1 MKQYSP
7 EQFDYCRPTSFHLSY
22 GWTSSVGITIA
33 VAVAYFLAARLSLY
47 LLTEPDGVAV
57 FWPAAGVSAGALI
70 CLGRAARL
78 PVLAGTMAA
87 TIAANLMGDRNIW
100 SAIVFAFFN
109 AGEAALVSVLIE
121 RYFGAPFNLDKPR
134 NVVGLLIA
142 ASVATA
148 ISGIGGTAGFELFHY
163 SSAPLVTIWHHWFAS
178 DALGIV
184 TVAPLLIGLAQAVR
198 DPPPRSEIFE
208 GVVALTLLT
217 VVSGLVVLLPRE
229 LWVAVVPT
237 ASLFPLLLWVTARCS
252 PVFAGAAVFII
263 TLTLVWTTTFG
274 IGILGDP
281 SLPIDQRILCAQA
294 GILTASLCALIL
306 AALFTERKSHE
317 ASLARTNI
325 MLERERDN
333 KLMNVQAATATM
345 AHEVKQPLA
354 VISLKGEAAQRLLNN
369 APPDI
374 EQVRLALVSIVDN
387 THRAGQIVNSTRAL
401 LGRTKK
407 GQDAIHVNKLAL
419 QVLDLLQEQLK
430 AQDVLVRVE
439 LTTGLPL
446 IMGDH
451 SQLQEVVINLLQN
464 AIEAMS
470 AVKKGHKLL
479 RLRTKRHGERSV
491 VVEVEDTGP
500 GIDPTGLNSIFDA
513 FFTTKPKGM
522 GLGLAISRMIVERH
536 GGRLAVASDGTNGAL
551 FQAIL
556 PTHEP

>member
-1 MKQYSP
+1 
-7 EQFDYCRPTSFHLSY
+7 
-22 GWTSSVGITIA
+22 
-33 VAVAYFLAARLSLY
+33 
-47 LLTEPDGVAV
+47 
-57 FWPAAGVSAGALI
+57 
-70 CLGRAARL
+70 
-78 PVLAGTMAA
+78 
-87 TIAANLMGDRNIW
+87 
-100 SAIVFAFFN
+100 
-109 AGEAALVSVLIE
+109 
-121 RYFGAPFNLDKPR
+121 
-134 NVVGLLIA
+134 
-142 ASVATA
+142 
-148 ISGIGGTAGFELFHY
+148 
-163 SSAPLVTIWHHWFAS
+163 
-178 DALGIV
+178 
-184 TVAPLLIGLAQAVR
+184 
-198 DPPPRSEIFE
+198 
-208 GVVALTLLT
+208 
-217 VVSGLVVLLPRE
+217 
-229 LWVAVVPT
+229 
-237 ASLFPLLLWVTARCS
+237 
-252 PVFAGAAVFII
+252 
-263 TLTLVWTTTFG
+263 
-274 IGILGDP
+274 
-281 SLPIDQRILCAQA
+281 
-294 GILTASLCALIL
+294 
-306 AALFTERKSHE
+306 
-317 ASLARTNI
+317 
-325 MLERERDN
+325 
-333 KLMNVQAATATM
+333 MNVQAATATM